1 MKPCELL
8 LDLDDLSRSC
18 TSKKRYES
26 EWQAK
31 FAADESMARQRSLR
45 LSWYQCKYCSGWHLT
60 EQ

>member
-8 LDLDDLSRSC
+8 LDPDDLSRSC
-18 TSKKRYES
+18 TSKKCYES

-31 FAADESMARQRSLR
+31 FVADESMARQRGLR
-45 LSWYQCKYCSGWHLT
+45 LSWYKCKYCGGWHLT